1 MAKEKKIEPIEEQV
15 VEEIE
20 ETEKVDDTER
30 FIINQLVAINRM
42 SNKARARRL
51 AARVL
56 SNRKG

>member
-20 ETEKVDDTER
+20 ETEKVDDTEQ